1 MGESRKDGDDNSTPQ
16 EKKTIKERFSDLL
29 ARVIS
34 AIFIVLIMV
43 ILLWWGKLP
52 FLVGIILLVAIGIM
66 ELNITLSRHGYQPAI
81 YLALPAG
88 VALPLIS
95 FFLRETPQDLA
106 VLVGALFVFLA
117 LTCLYYIVRPG
128 IPYPTAGMALTFMGV
143 FLISFSL
150 SHFVLMLRMD
160 SISWTV
166 PFTVIVMVWVYDAV
180 AYFVGSA
187 LGRHKM
193 SPRVSPNKSWEGTL
207 GGTLGAF
214 IAAWILYLT
223 VDRPWLTL
231 GVALVLAAI
240 VSVAGPIGDLTE
252 SLIKRELGI
261 KDMSS
266 LIPGHGGILDRF
278 DSMMFTAVFSYYY
291 LRFIVKV

>member
-1 MGESRKDGDDNSTPQ
+1 M
-16 EKKTIKERFSDLL
+16 
-29 ARVIS
+29 
-34 AIFIVLIMV
+34 
-43 ILLWWGKLP
+43 
-52 FLVGIILLVAIGIM
+52 
-66 ELNITLSRHGYQPAI
+66 TL
-81 YLALPAG
+81 
-88 VALPLIS
+88 
-95 FFLRETPQDLA
+95 FF
-106 VLVGALFVFLA
+106 FLA
-117 LTCLYYIVRPG
+117 LTCFYYILKPAT
-128 IPYPTAGMALTFMGV
+128 PSPTSSIALTFLGV

-231 GVALVLAAI
+231 EVALVLAAI
-240 VSVAGPIGDLTE
+240 VSVAGPVGDLTE
-252 SLIKRELGI
+252 SLIKRELGV